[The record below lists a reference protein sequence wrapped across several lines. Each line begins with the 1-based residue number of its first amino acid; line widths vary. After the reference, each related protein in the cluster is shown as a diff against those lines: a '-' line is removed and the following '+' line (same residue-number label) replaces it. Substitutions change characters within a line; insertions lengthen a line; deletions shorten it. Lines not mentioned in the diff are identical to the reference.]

1 MRAVLLLGALAVIAP
16 ARAVEPTEYQLKAA
30 FLYNFALFTE
40 WPADTGNTLR
50 LCIHGRDPFG
60 PELDDL
66 QGRPVRERQI
76 IVDRQ
81 ARGGALTGCQIVFI
95 ARSAAGELP
104 ATLDVLRNVPTLT
117 VADIPGGARTGVML
131 NMEVRRGKVT
141 FSANLRSARQAR
153 LVLSSKLLGL
163 ATEVIL

>member
-1 MRAVLLLGALAVIAP
+1 SRTSRWAGPSGTRGWRPRCAPTSCATRTTRPPGRTRTRSTRSSTMDARAGASWGPGAEGPIRAVLVLLGAGGGAAP
-16 ARAVEPTEYQLKAA
+16 ARAGEPPEYQLKAA

-40 WPADTGNTLR
+40 WPADTVNTLR

-81 ARGGALTGCQIVFI
+81 A
-95 ARSAAGELP
+95 
-104 ATLDVLRNVPTLT
+104 
-117 VADIPGGARTGVML
+117 
-131 NMEVRRGKVT
+131 
-141 FSANLRSARQAR
+141 
-153 LVLSSKLLGL
+153 
-163 ATEVIL
+163 